1 MNRRPEHIAIEIKP
15 AVYIPTQQEQ
25 EQEQQQP
32 PHIAVNIYTPTLQQR
47 SFWELLFARWLQ

>member
-1 MNRRPEHIAIEIKP
+1 MNRQPEHIAIEIKP

-25 EQEQQQP
+25 EQQQP
-32 PHIAVNIYTPTLQQR
+32 PHIAVNIYTPTLQQQ

>member
-15 AVYIPTQQEQ
+15 AVYIPTQQE
-25 EQEQQQP
+25 EEQQQT